1 MGSPRHGCYVLA
13 VVIFSIG
20 IARDCLFERA
30 MRDQPALDVLQTAAV
45 RGAAAALFV
54 AGNVLVVS
62 SMWALGLTGTYL
74 GDYFGILMD
83 ERVTGFPF
91 SVTDAPMYH
100 GSTLSFLGS
109 ALWFGKPAGVLLTAW
124 VAVMYQF
131 ALRFEELVFRP
142 LPCRAVPYRTFV
154 LTDHCKSLHR

>member
-13 VVIFSIG
+13 LVIFSIG

-30 MRDQPALDVLQTAAV
+30 LRDQPALDVLQTAGV

-54 AGNVLVVS
+54 AGNVLVAS

-83 ERVTGFPF
+83 QRVTGFPF

-109 ALWFGKPAGVLLTAW
+109 ALWLGKPAGVLLTVW
-124 VAVMYQF
+124 VATMYQV
-131 ALRFEELVFRP
+131 ALRFEESVP
-142 LPCRAVPYRTFV
+142 LSSRCAGRA
-154 LTDHCKSLHR
+154 C